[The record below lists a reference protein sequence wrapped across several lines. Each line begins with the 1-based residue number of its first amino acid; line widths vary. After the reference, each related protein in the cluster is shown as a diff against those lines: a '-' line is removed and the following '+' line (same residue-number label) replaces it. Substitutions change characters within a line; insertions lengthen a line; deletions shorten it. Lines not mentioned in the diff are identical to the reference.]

1 MERDTANFIDF
12 LVEAKKRTYASE
24 TNNASVRPLW
34 NGAKQLEYQKGDYL
48 YRDIYFGS
56 VFFAGQEVVEEKERP
71 VWSMVYS
78 GGIVIPSLPREQ
90 VASVYAFLRKA
101 LRLVDMQAPYRGPR
115 QWQDGP
121 YTYQNDY
128 EGTWERFYGE
138 ERILIAGEKVYKLR
152 YSGGMIIP

>member
-24 TNNASVRPLW
+24 TNDTSVPPLW

-101 LRLVDMQAPYRGPR
+101 LRLVDVQAPYRGPR

-121 YTYQNDY
+121 YTYQNDF
-128 EGTWERFYGE
+128 EGTWEHFYGE
-138 ERILIAGEKVYKLR
+138 ESIFIAGEKVYELR

>member
-1 MERDTANFIDF
+1 MVTNVANLIQF
-12 LVEAKKRTYASE
+12 LVEAKKHTYASD
-24 TNNASVRPLW
+24 TSDALVRPLW

-90 VASVYAFLRKA
+90 VASVYTFLRKA
-101 LRLVDMQAPYRGPR
+101 LRLVDVQAPYRGPR

-128 EGTWERFYGE
+128 EGTWERFCGE

>member
-12 LVEAKKRTYASE
+12 LVEAKKQTYASE
-24 TNNASVRPLW
+24 TNDASVRPLW
-34 NGAKQLEYQKGDYL
+34 NEAKQLEYQKNDYL

-78 GGIVIPSLPREQ
+78 GGIVTPSLPRAQ
-90 VASVYAFLRKA
+90 VASVYAFLRKV
-101 LRLVDMQAPYRGPR
+101 LRLVDVQAPYRGPR
-115 QWQDGP
+115 QWRDGS

-128 EGTWERFYGE
+128 EGTWNAFVGKSAFSSR
-138 ERILIAGEKVYKLR
+138 EKKCMSCATAAV
-152 YSGGMIIP
+152 